1 MMMPLRILLVD
12 DDEGIR
18 ESITEFLEGHGHT
31 IHAAEHGADAFAKLD
46 EMGTVPDLILLDLMM
61 PVKDGIEF
69 RAEQRV
75 HVRYAGIPVVIMSA
89 DPQLDER
96 RDLLGARGYL
106 RKPFDLRRLLAAV
119 TG

>member
-1 MMMPLRILLVD
+1 MPLRILLVD

-18 ESITEFLEGHGHT
+18 DSIAEFLEGHGHT
-31 IHAAEHGADAFAKLD
+31 IHVAEDGADAFAKLD
-46 EMGTVPDLILLDLMM
+46 EMSAIPDLILLDLMM

-69 RAEQRV
+69 RAEQRA
-75 HVRYAGIPVVIMSA
+75 HARYAGIPVVIMSA

-96 RDLLGARGYL
+96 RALLAARSYL